1 MRELPLYFFT
11 EVVVTLHN
19 WDYTDFVFEKDY
31 ALRSLEDVEK
41 FIVDNGHL
49 PDIPNEKEVKNN
61 GGIEIG
67 EMQVKLLQKVEEL
80 TLYMIQLKK
89 ENDMLKEKINALQ
102 K

>member
-1 MRELPLYFFT
+1 MRELLLYFST
-11 EVVVTLHN
+11 KVVVTLDN
-19 WDYTDFVFEKDY
+19 WADYVFKKDY
-31 ALRSLEDVEK
+31 ALRSLDDVEK
-41 FIVDNGHL
+41 FIDDNGHL
-49 PDIPNEKEVKNN
+49 PDIPNETEVKNN

-67 EMQVKLLQKVEEL
+67 EMQIKLLQKVEEL

>member
-1 MRELPLYFFT
+1 M
-11 EVVVTLHN
+11 
-19 WDYTDFVFEKDY
+19 
-31 ALRSLEDVEK
+31 EK
-41 FIVDNGHL
+41 FIDDNGHL
-49 PDIPNEKEVKNN
+49 PDIPNETEVKNN

-67 EMQVKLLQKVEEL
+67 EMQIKLLQKVEEL